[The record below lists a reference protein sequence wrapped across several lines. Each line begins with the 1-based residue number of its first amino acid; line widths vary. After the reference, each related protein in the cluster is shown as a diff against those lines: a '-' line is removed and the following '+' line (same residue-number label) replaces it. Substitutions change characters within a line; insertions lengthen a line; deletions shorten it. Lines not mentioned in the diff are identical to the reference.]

1 MFEIDQPV
9 ALCHREAPLRPI
21 RSYNKY
27 DLPAHLDLQGR
38 TAEFIVIG
46 VRLQRNEQPA
56 GAPTPGQISAAPGQ
70 RDPINSLGDPA
81 KGIILPDSG

>member
-9 ALCHREAPLRPI
+9 ALCHRETPLRPI

-56 GAPTPGQISAAPGQ
+56 GAQPLAKSQPRPGNVI
-70 RDPINSLGDPA
+70 R
-81 KGIILPDSG
+81 